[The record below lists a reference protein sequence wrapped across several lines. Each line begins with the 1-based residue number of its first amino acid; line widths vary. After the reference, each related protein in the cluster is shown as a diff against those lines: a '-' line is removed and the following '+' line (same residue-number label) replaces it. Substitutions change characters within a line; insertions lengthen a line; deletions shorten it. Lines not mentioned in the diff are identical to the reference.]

1 MLNLLKA
8 LRQDEHGVILSAEIV
23 IIGSLLVVGM
33 ITGLTCLQ
41 QSVNGELKD
50 LAGALG
56 SLDQSYAYSAHR
68 KQGFGDQCCAW
79 TAGSSYANCEKKADD
94 CTDIVGCTDIY
105 PAGHAGCCKDQN
117 CVGRPEGSA
126 PCGTCGGRQGGCG
139 TCGGSGRLSGGFSVD
154 GYQAPQKARCIE
166 SGVQNLRVS
175 EWPLDCP
182 QEIVVPQTVVPQTVI
197 ETPVLTVPSHGQII
211 HEHPPVA
218 IPHEHVQPHGYSQPH
233 GHIHEG
239 TIIERPATIE
249 QVNPIE
255 STPAQPQAPVPPQQ
269 APPAQPVPS
278 NDPLP
283 MPTPEQPKV
292 LTYST
297 T

>member
-8 LRQDEHGVILSAEIV
+8 LRQDENGVILSAEIV
-23 IIGSLLVVGM
+23 IIGSLLVVGL

-79 TAGSSYANCEKKADD
+79 TAGSSYANCEKKADN
-94 CTDIVGCTDIY
+94 CTDIIGCTDIC
-105 PAGHAGCCKDQN
+105 PGGNAGCCKDQN

-139 TCGGSGRLSGGFSVD
+139 TCGGSGRLSGGYSVD
-154 GYQAPQKARCIE
+154 GYQPPQKARCIE

-182 QEIVVPQTVVPQTVI
+182 TSEVIVPQVVVPHIAVPHTVI
-197 ETPVLTVPSHGQII
+197 ESPVMTVPSHDQVI
-211 HEHPPVA
+211 HQHPA
-218 IPHEHVQPHGYSQPH
+218 IEMPHGHVQPH

-239 TIIERPATIE
+239 TI
-249 QVNPIE
+249 E
-255 STPAQPQAPVPPQQ
+255 STPAQPQAPAQPQQ